1 MLGVMCRPQLG
12 SMLRGVPYRRLSR
25 YDSVVGEQRVD
36 ATKCKGTG
44 MGDDEAGAAD
54 RIPALTR
61 RDGGASCAGNEGGK
75 PKGLLRSE
83 TLAPCD
89 NGASYV
95 IRNGA
100 YKPNSGHGR
109 RRRGARPCERH
120 WGSERGRE
128 RERGKINV
136 SMEVRKQVVA
146 CPSYR
151 WGHAWSKYMLS
162 SVPSHTPSPQPFPA
176 PSFHLAHY
184 AVPTPSHFCPF
195 VPSIPGP
202 SSPRLRR
209 WPKRWPRRWLR

>member
-25 YDSVVGEQRVD
+25 YDSLVGEQRVD

-44 MGDDEAGAAD
+44 MGDGETAAAD

-61 RDGGASCAGNEGGK
+61 RDGRASCAGNEGGK

-95 IRNGA
+95 IRNGD
-100 YKPNSGHGR
+100 YKPNSGYGR
-109 RRRGARPCERH
+109 RRRKPNSGHEEERRGARPCERH

-128 RERGKINV
+128 RERMINV
-136 SMEVRKQVVA
+136 SIEVRKQVVA
-146 CPSYR
+146 CPFYR
-151 WGHAWSKYMLS
+151 WGHAW
-162 SVPSHTPSPQPFPA
+162 
-176 PSFHLAHY
+176 
-184 AVPTPSHFCPF
+184 
-195 VPSIPGP
+195 
-202 SSPRLRR
+202 
-209 WPKRWPRRWLR
+209 